1 MSITTLNTLIRFAS
15 WAASEWDLNNFF
27 FKLNSWKVTMFI
39 CLYGTQFSSK
49 RDPSFSRVYTT
60 NNILLTFPFICP
72 TSFLWIGFHSNFNSL
87 LVPQVSKV
95 TNDNIIH
102 CTFSRLFNVFEVTC
116 SSFQQ
121 NNTTKKLIK
130 ASKSNNPYAC
140 LRLTSKFQ
148 HQATF

>member
-1 MSITTLNTLIRFAS
+1 
-15 WAASEWDLNNFF
+15 
-27 FKLNSWKVTMFI
+27 MFI

-60 NNILLTFPFICP
+60 NNTLLTFPFICP

-130 ASKSNNPYAC
+130 ASKSDNPSVNDVYSRMMFDFQNFKLASLHVHSYFC
-140 LRLTSKFQ
+140 LI
-148 HQATF
+148 